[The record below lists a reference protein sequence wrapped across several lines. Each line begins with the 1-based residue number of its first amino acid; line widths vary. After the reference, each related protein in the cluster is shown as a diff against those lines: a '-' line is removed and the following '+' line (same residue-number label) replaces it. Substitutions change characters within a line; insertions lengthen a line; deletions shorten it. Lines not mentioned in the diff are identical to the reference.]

1 MKLPKI
7 FKRVLTAGL
16 AVAMAIGAAGCG
28 TDSDKSENFLNIAT
42 GGTAGTYYPI
52 GGAIAEIVNKDVQG
66 ANAAAQS
73 TGASV
78 ANINMLADNQVEMA
92 IVQNDITYYAVNGTN
107 MFDKKVE
114 NLRGIASLYPE
125 TCQFV
130 TLADS
135 GINSVADFKGK
146 RVAVGAQ
153 GSGVEANVRQILQ
166 AYGLSYDDID
176 EQFLSFAE
184 GANALK
190 DGTVDVACVTAG
202 YPTASIQDVATA
214 KKIRLIPLDEEKIT
228 ALTIDYPFYTRTV
241 IPADTYKDFSGEVP
255 TVSVMAILVA
265 TDKMDDKTGYDVT
278 KAIFS
283 NTDKLVAAHSAAK
296 AIEKK
301 TALAG
306 MGFIKMNDGAEKFLK
321 EQ

>member
-7 FKRVLTAGL
+7 LKRVLTAGL
-16 AVAMAIGAAGCG
+16 ALAMAIGVVGCG
-28 TDSDKSENFLNIAT
+28 GDSADGDKFLNIAT

-52 GGAIAEIVNKDVQG
+52 GGAIAEIANKELQGVN
-66 ANAAAQS
+66 ASAQS

-92 IVQNDITYYAVNGTN
+92 IVQNDIAYYAVNGQN
-107 MFDKKVE
+107 MFDKKIE

-125 TCQFV
+125 TCQLV
-130 TLADS
+130 TMVDS
-135 GINSVADFKGK
+135 GIMSIADLKGK
-146 RVAVGAQ
+146 RVAVGAA

-166 AYGLSYDDID
+166 AYGLTYDDIE

-202 YPTASIQDVATA
+202 YPTASIQDVASL
-214 KKIRLIPLDEEKIT
+214 KNIRLIPIDEEKIT

-241 IPADTYKDFSGEVP
+241 IPGGIYQGFESEVP
-255 TVSVMAILVA
+255 AVSVMAILVA

>member
-1 MKLPKI
+1 MKAAKFLKLI
-7 FKRVLTAGL
+7 LTAGL
-16 AVAMAIGAAGCG
+16 VLALAAGFAGCG
-28 TDSDKSENFLNIAT
+28 NSGNKGESVLNIAT

-52 GGAIAEIVNKDVQG
+52 GNAISEIINKNVSG
-66 ANAAAQS
+66 TTAKVQS

-78 ANINMLADNQVEMA
+78 ANINMLAEGQVEMA
-92 IVQNDITYYAVNGTN
+92 IVQNDIAYYAVNGSD
-107 MFDKKVE
+107 MFDKKIE

-125 TCQFV
+125 TFQFV
-130 TLADS
+130 TLIGS
-135 GINSVADFKGK
+135 GIRTVDDLKDK
-146 RVAVGAQ
+146 RVAVGVK

-166 AYGLSYDDID
+166 MYDLTYDDIE

-190 DGTVDVACVTAG
+190 DGTVDVACVIAG
-202 YPTASIQDVATA
+202 YPTPSVQDVAA
-214 KKIRLIPLDEEKIT
+214 DKNIRIIPLDEQKIT
-228 ALTIDYPFYTRTV
+228 ALTIDYPFFTRTV
-241 IPADTYKDFSGEVP
+241 IPAGVYRGVDNEVP

-265 TDKMDDKTGYDVT
+265 TDKMDDKSGYDVT

-296 AIEKK
+296 SIEKK
-301 TALAG
+301 SALTG

-321 EQ
+321 E

>member
-7 FKRVLTAGL
+7 LKRILTAGIAL
-16 AVAMAIGAAGCG
+16 AMAISVAGCG
-28 TDSDKSENFLNIAT
+28 EDKGENFLNIAT

-52 GGAIAEIVNKDVQG
+52 GTAISEIINKNVQG
-66 ANAAAQS
+66 VNASAQS

-78 ANINMLADNQVEMA
+78 ANVNMLAEGQVEMA
-92 IVQNDITYYAVNGTN
+92 IVQNDIAYYAVNGQN
-107 MFDKKVE
+107 VFDKKIE

-125 TCQFV
+125 TFQFV
-130 TLADS
+130 TLIGS
-135 GINSVADFKGK
+135 GIRNVEDMKGK
-146 RVAVGAQ
+146 RVAVGVK

-166 AYGLSYDDID
+166 AYNMTYDDID

-184 GANALK
+184 GATALK
-190 DGTVDVACVTAG
+190 NGTVDVACVTAG
-202 YPTASIQDVATA
+202 YPTPSVQDVAEQQR
-214 KKIRLIPLDEEKIT
+214 IRIIPLDEQKIT
-228 ALTIDYPFYTRTV
+228 TLIIDYPFYTRTV
-241 IPADTYKDFSGEVP
+241 IPAGVYQGFDQEIP

-265 TDKMDDKTGYDVT
+265 TDKIDDKTGYDLT

-296 AIEKK
+296 SINKK
-301 TALAG
+301 SALSG
-306 MGFIKMNDGAEKFLK
+306 MGFIKMNAGAEKFLK